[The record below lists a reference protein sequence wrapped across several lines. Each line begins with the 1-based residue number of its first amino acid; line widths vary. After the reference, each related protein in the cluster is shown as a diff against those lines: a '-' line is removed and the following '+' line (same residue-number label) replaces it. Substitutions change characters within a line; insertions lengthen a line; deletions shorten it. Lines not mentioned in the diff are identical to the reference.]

1 MLMPFS
7 CAVWRLSAGLEWI
20 TANAKGPS
28 VVTLS
33 LGVAAGTWSR
43 AMEAAV
49 RSTINDHGIS
59 LIIAAG
65 NSAEDSCGISPGN
78 VPEAI
83 TVAASNLPN
92 KFSTTRQG
100 EVQPAYTPSASTCS
114 RWETIAIPVC
124 TQPIFASW
132 ACQ

>member
-1 MLMPFS
+1 
-7 CAVWRLSAGLEWI
+7 
-20 TANAKGPS
+20 
-28 VVTLS
+28 
-33 LGVAAGTWSR
+33 
-43 AMEAAV
+43 MEAAV

-100 EVQPAYTPSASTCS
+100 EGGAACSNSA
-114 RWETIAIPVC
+114 A
-124 TQPIFASW
+124 A
-132 ACQ
+132 